1 MLLLTGAFSL
11 QAHLILEQ
19 FRDEAKNKEGDECLT
34 YINDILVWASD
45 PGWY

>member
-1 MLLLTGAFSL
+1 MLWLMGAFSL

-19 FRDEAKNKEGDECLT
+19 FRDEAKNKAGAECLT
-34 YINDILVWASD
+34 CNNSIVVWVSD